1 MLHDSWA
8 PGTERARPSESS
20 PASAPKAPP
29 SPSHHLSI
37 INLVWAFWPFGLLP
51 FTHFVLPIYHLALSF
66 HLTLIC
72 RKRPDDLGLR
82 RPRRQ
87 PSLDE
92 LAILSSLTRLQSL
105 SSTAEILNKP
115 GHLLKRIKINLM
127 RFTIFRI
134 EQLCH
139 GPSPKGGSPGTP
151 VCRSGKER

>member
-20 PASAPKAPP
+20 PASAPKTPP

-37 INLVWAFWPFGLLP
+37 MP
-51 FTHFVLPIYHLALSF
+51 FTHFVLPICHLALSF

-92 LAILSSLTRLQSL
+92 LAILSSLTGLQSL